1 MNILMGRSCDKN
13 NEVLRAKGRYKL
25 CGNYEVVTESVTFI
39 KIEDRLRKGAF
50 IWLFVHYGKTVKIK
64 GSRHSCRNLIV

>member
-25 CGNYEVVTESVTFI
+25 CGNYEVVTELVTFI

-50 IWLFVHYGKTVKIK
+50 IWLFVHYGKIVKIK
-64 GSRHSCRNLIV
+64 EPRHSCRNLIV